1 MNYQFLCDNEENLK
15 NKINILLEDSKQ
27 FYWSEIYIFS
37 AFFDDDGVEKVKQI
51 LLHNSLTEN
60 AKVVIAIGGKDFFNE
75 IKNIK
80 KLLTFIESEKSK
92 QLKNKSVQFICPKN
106 NFHIKAYCFLGRNR
120 NKIKADIQIGVSII
134 GSSNLTK
141 AGLQCQGELCISIV
155 NFNLTKTL
163 IARLSKI
170 YIDSNEYDLWEEIIN
185 KYKND
190 QYNSW
195 GKRIKEFEEKI
206 NKYNGESSE
215 NQNEDP
221 QPLLKAESKYVQDQ
235 ALITSTPQDG
245 KFIELGVLTDSDLL
259 AKATTLTNYSDNID
273 CFHSNQAIDEEKNDV
288 PQNSLCL
295 LFSTENKIFR
305 IVEIMS
311 HCSYQE
317 KTEGCFVTYRENL
330 NYKLSDDDIREILEK
345 KEEYKIISDPE
356 DMKELPYKTLKDF
369 EEEVNKYQKML
380 KDPNYQT
387 GLKKG
392 EENMQKMQSKIDRI
406 LELEIDP
413 LMKEQIKKIL
423 QSI

>member
-1 MNYQFLCDNEENLK
+1 MNYQFLCDNEENLE

-37 AFFDDDGVEKVKQI
+37 AFIDDDGVEKVKQI

-80 KLLTFIESEKSK
+80 KLLNFIESEKSK

-141 AGLQCQGELCISIV
+141 AGLECQGELCISIV

-206 NKYNGESSE
+206 NNYNEESPE
-215 NQNEDP
+215 NQNE
-221 QPLLKAESKYVQDQ
+221 AESNEGQDQ
-235 ALITSTPQDG
+235 APPPKG
-245 KFIELGVLTDSDLL
+245 KFIELGVLTDSVLIDKGTNLL
-259 AKATTLTNYSDNID
+259 NDSEKIS
-273 CFHSNQAIDEEKNDV
+273 CFHSSHITIEQAKKNF
-288 PQNSLCL
+288 PKGSLCL
-295 LFSTENKIFR
+295 LLTEKKIFE
-305 IVEIMS
+305 IVKIMD
-311 HCSYQE
+311 YEDDKQPTQGYFIRF
-317 KTEGCFVTYRENL
+317 KFNVAAFY
-330 NYKLSDDDIREILEK
+330 YDDIREILDDN
-345 KEEYKIISDPE
+345 KEEYEKI
-356 DMKELPYKTLKDF
+356 KRA
-369 EEEVNKYQKML
+369 EEEYEGYMARDKYPELEYATLNIFEKKVKEYQDMIKDRNYQK
-380 KDPNYQT
+380 

-392 EENMQKMQSKIDRI
+392 KNKMQLEIDRI
-406 LELEIDP
+406 LQIGDPIKMKEELELLRQFI
-413 LMKEQIKKIL
+413 
-423 QSI
+423 